1 MKLYASGED
10 YLETILVL
18 QKKLGM
24 VRSVDVARHMEV
36 SKPSVCHAVAT
47 LRDGGFL
54 TMDEDHF
61 LHLTD
66 VGREV
71 AEKIYERHCF
81 FTEQLIAAGVDPKT
95 AEADACRIEHIISDE
110 SRTRPRIN
118 RISQAILPRLTG
130 KEKNRCRAGSFV
142 RAIYIFTPAAVLRYI
157 SRPPFSMPL

>member
-1 MKLYASGED
+1 MKLHASGED

-36 SKPSVCHAVAT
+36 SKPSVCHAVAS

-81 FTEQLIAAGVDPKT
+81 FTEQLIIAAGVDPKT

-110 SRTRPRIN
+110 SFD
-118 RISQAILPRLTG
+118 RL
-130 KEKNRCRAGSFV
+130 KE
-142 RAIYIFTPAAVLRYI
+142 AAAQEQE
-157 SRPPFSMPL
+157 